1 MSVFDNVS
9 DWLNDIYESFGKFVS
24 EHWFMYWVAL
34 AIVAAG
40 GVIGDL
46 FGWPFSLFV
55 PGWFVLVGWV
65 MKRKYDKSQ

>member
-1 MSVFDNVS
+1 MKFFDNIT
-9 DWLNDIYESFGKFVS
+9 DWLEGVYSSFGKFVS
-24 EHWFMYWVAL
+24 EHWFMYWVVL
-34 AIVAAG
+34 AIIAAG

-65 MKRKYDKSQ
+65 MKKKYDKSQ